1 MNNQEMYEHILE
13 LRKYIKTLEQRI
25 KVLEAK
31 VDPPKTK
38 DMGNGRIAFTGHG
51 IRQWMDDLVG
61 VHRQDPVTG
70 EWKKIR

>member
-25 KVLEAK
+25 KILEAK

-51 IRQWMDDLVG
+51 VRNDG
-61 VHRQDPVTG
+61 
-70 EWKKIR
+70 

>member
-31 VDPPKTK
+31 VDSPKTK

-51 IRQWMDDLVG
+51 VRSMMDDLVG